1 MQSTV
6 LTPLG
11 ALTDDERC
19 SLREAQHLAGLRAA
33 LVAVPDPRGWAVST
47 TTRPRAGTSPIG
59 DTDHPFCLRWSRA
72 ARILHCGLAFGGGFP
87 PSVCPLRPASHA
99 MAREL
104 NGPATAPAR
113 PDRRID
119 VGMRRPLRH
128 IFVPPDKNFMGY
140 LVQQVKLVQEGL
152 KVLADFMDRGD
163 FVLVDA
169 LRAVEREGDEMRRV
183 LVEELNG
190 TFVTP
195 IDREDL
201 HALSRAL
208 DDLLDYGYR
217 TIKEMAVYK
226 LEPNTYLRRMVALL
240 QDMARELEDAVAEML
255 RHPTVASDHAV
266 RAKTLENRMEDL
278 YHEAVADLLESDD
291 IKYIIKLRE
300 IYRHLSNSADR
311 GDRAADVLLDIV
323 VKQA

>member
-1 MQSTV
+1 
-6 LTPLG
+6 
-11 ALTDDERC
+11 
-19 SLREAQHLAGLRAA
+19 
-33 LVAVPDPRGWAVST
+33 
-47 TTRPRAGTSPIG
+47 
-59 DTDHPFCLRWSRA
+59 
-72 ARILHCGLAFGGGFP
+72 
-87 PSVCPLRPASHA
+87 

-104 NGPATAPAR
+104 KGRATAPACL
-113 PDRRID
+113 DRRID
-119 VGMRRPLRH
+119 ACMRRPLRH
-128 IFVPPDKNFMGY
+128 IFVPPEKNFMGY

-152 KVLADFMDRGD
+152 KVLADFMDSGD
-163 FVLVDA
+163 FVRVDA
-169 LRAVEREGDEMRRV
+169 LRAVEREGDEVRRI

-217 TIKEMAVYK
+217 TIKEMVVYK

>member
-1 MQSTV
+1 
-6 LTPLG
+6 
-11 ALTDDERC
+11 
-19 SLREAQHLAGLRAA
+19 
-33 LVAVPDPRGWAVST
+33 
-47 TTRPRAGTSPIG
+47 
-59 DTDHPFCLRWSRA
+59 
-72 ARILHCGLAFGGGFP
+72 
-87 PSVCPLRPASHA
+87 
-99 MAREL
+99 
-104 NGPATAPAR
+104 
-113 PDRRID
+113 
-119 VGMRRPLRH
+119 MRRRALRH

-140 LVQQVKLVQEGL
+140 LVQQAQLIQEGL
-152 KVLADFMDRGD
+152 KVLAEFMESGD
-163 FVLVDA
+163 FALVDA
-169 LRAVEREGDEMRRV
+169 LRAVEREGDATRRT

-217 TIKEMAVYK
+217 TIKEMVVYK
-226 LEPNTYLRRMVALL
+226 LEPNAYLRRMVALL
-240 QDMARELEDAVAEML
+240 QAMAAELESALAHML
-255 RHPTVASDHAV
+255 RHPHKASDHAV

-311 GDRAADVLLDIV
+311 GDRAADLLLDIV
-323 VKQA
+323 VKRT

>member
-1 MQSTV
+1 
-6 LTPLG
+6 
-11 ALTDDERC
+11 
-19 SLREAQHLAGLRAA
+19 
-33 LVAVPDPRGWAVST
+33 
-47 TTRPRAGTSPIG
+47 
-59 DTDHPFCLRWSRA
+59 
-72 ARILHCGLAFGGGFP
+72 
-87 PSVCPLRPASHA
+87 
-99 MAREL
+99 
-104 NGPATAPAR
+104 
-113 PDRRID
+113 
-119 VGMRRPLRH
+119 MRRPLRH

-152 KVLADFMDRGD
+152 KVLADFMDSGD

-169 LRAVEREGDEMRRV
+169 LRAVEREGDEVRRI

-217 TIKEMAVYK
+217 TIKEMAVYT

-240 QDMARELEDAVAEML
+240 QDMARELEDAVAQML

-300 IYRHLSNSADR
+300 IYRLLRQGVSSRLMRGRRAVALQAWSHRCGGLRRAHPAGPAQGPLVPAVRVLAKEAHHLR
-311 GDRAADVLLDIV
+311 
-323 VKQA
+323 

>member
-1 MQSTV
+1 MS
-6 LTPLG
+6 
-11 ALTDDERC
+11 
-19 SLREAQHLAGLRAA
+19 AA
-33 LVAVPDPRGWAVST
+33 LFVRRSTSPACPQRGSPCPTRLPAAWVAVPDPRGWAVST
-47 TTRPRAGTSPIG
+47 TRPLAGTSLVS
-59 DTDHPFCLRWSRA
+59 DTDHPFSLRWSRA
-72 ARILHCGLAFGGGFP
+72 ARILRCGEAFGGGFP

-152 KVLADFMDRGD
+152 KVLADFMDSGD
-163 FVLVDA
+163 FVVVDA

-201 HALSRAL
+201 
-208 DDLLDYGYR
+208 
-217 TIKEMAVYK
+217 
-226 LEPNTYLRRMVALL
+226 
-240 QDMARELEDAVAEML
+240 
-255 RHPTVASDHAV
+255 
-266 RAKTLENRMEDL
+266 
-278 YHEAVADLLESDD
+278 
-291 IKYIIKLRE
+291 
-300 IYRHLSNSADR
+300 
-311 GDRAADVLLDIV
+311 
-323 VKQA
+323 